1 MASVQFACL
10 ILCLTITDL
19 VTTVSGLVGGLVIE
33 AGDMTWAG
41 SSPGCAAYY
50 FISSWLLGLSNYLVV
65 CLVCLLLVK
74 RSPGFLARLH
84 VSSSSCV
91 INTTFLCF
99 PGCLEKA
106 KLVPGH
112 SPALV
117 EDPVRRVYKRILAT
131 SR

>member
-50 FISSWLLGLSNYLVV
+50 FISSWLLGLSNYFVV
-65 CLVCLLLVK
+65 CHVCLLLVK

-91 INTTFLCF
+91 INTTSLC
-99 PGCLEKA
+99 
-106 KLVPGH
+106 VPG
-112 SPALV
+112 V
-117 EDPVRRVYKRILAT
+117 
-131 SR
+131 

>member
-41 SSPGCAAYY
+41 CAAYY
-50 FISSWLLGLSNYLVV
+50 FISSWLLGLSNYFVV
-65 CLVCLLLVK
+65 CHVCLLLVK

-91 INTTFLCF
+91 INTTSLC
-99 PGCLEKA
+99 
-106 KLVPGH
+106 VPG
-112 SPALV
+112 V
-117 EDPVRRVYKRILAT
+117 
-131 SR
+131 